1 MSKDKW
7 IREGY
12 EEELEMKENI
22 FSDTDLFCV
31 LMYYREF
38 KKEKPQLPEL
48 TRKDKFDELPTEL
61 AEEFDSILATVLKDE
76 ETISGMVADGSRLMA
91 TKGLNINFLLDDR
104 MFEKALKF
112 VTREVY
118 FRDGRGEYT
127 REEAGE
133 MAKKYLPNA
142 IEFFDAFLHRC
153 LGMALEDVFSRCAF
167 HNLQFDEAHVLEPKL
182 IGIEKVDERLRAV
195 SYMRGGYAPP
205 FTLDLKYSAVDKRK
219 LDKEEK
225 KSTDSM
231 FG

>member
-38 KKEKPQLPEL
+38 KKETPELPEL
-48 TRKDKFDELPTEL
+48 TRKDNFEELPPEL
-61 AEEFDSILATVLKDE
+61 AEEFDSILATILNDE
-76 ETISGMVADGSRLMA
+76 ETIGGMVAEGNRLMA
-91 TKGLNINFLLDDR
+91 TNGLNIDFLLNDR
-104 MFEKALKF
+104 MLEKALKF

-153 LGMALEDVFSRCAF
+153 LGMALEDVFSRCAY
-167 HNLQFDEAHVLEPKL
+167 HNLQFGEAHVLEPKL

-195 SYMRGGYAPP
+195 SMMRGSYAPP
-205 FTLDLKYSAVDKRK
+205 FTLDLKYSAVNKSK

-225 KSTDSM
+225 KGTDSM